1 MQTNKLF
8 LGVLGSVLAMP
19 ALAETPASAVPT
31 LAQVL
36 DASGVSL
43 SGHID
48 TSYTALSGKGMF
60 TSGTADRVFDANRNS
75 FNVQAVD
82 LTVSKLPAEGIGG
95 LVDVTLGKDAAVI
108 ASSGTLTSLNQT
120 YDLTQAYL
128 QYASGGLTVTGGKF
142 ATDTGA
148 EVIKATGNTNF
159 SRSILF
165 GYAIPFTHTGM
176 RATYKFSDTL
186 SVTGGVNNGWDE
198 VVDIHP
204 NKTVELGAVL
214 SPAKAFTLSVMDHRG
229 VEQVVFGAPG
239 IQGNRNLLD
248 VVATIT
254 ATDNLNFVVN
264 YDNGSQENGG
274 NNGAPVPGT
283 TAKWDGWAAYANYQ
297 FSELWRVSVRG
308 ETFSDKN
315 GYRTGVTQKWKEG
328 TLTLAY
334 MPSKS
339 AELRGEIRKD
349 SSDVAS
355 FQYTDGINRKS
366 QSSVGLEAIY
376 KF

>member
-19 ALAETPASAVPT
+19 ALAETPAPAVPT
-31 LAQVL
+31 LSQVL

-48 TSYTALSGKGMF
+48 TSYTALSGKGTF
-60 TSGTADRVFDANRNS
+60 TSNTADRVFDTNRNS
-75 FNVQAVD
+75 LNVQAVD

-108 ASSGTLTSLNQT
+108 ASSGTNVPNQT

-128 QYASGGLTVTGGKF
+128 QYATGGLTVIGGKF

-176 RATYKFSDTL
+176 RATYKFSDAL

-214 SPAKAFTLSVMDHRG
+214 SPVKAFTLSVMDHRG

-274 NNGAPVPGT
+274 NNGAPIPGT

-315 GYRTGVTQKWKEG
+315 GYRTGVAQKWKEG